1 MSIVIPDCPDLA
13 AVPSPLTLTLPGGVS
28 LASLVQ
34 SAQGI
39 PNQLDLVQSLM
50 AQASPALAPLKPV
63 FDIIDTVVAVFGCL
77 KAIPAAFGPPPDP
90 SKLVQAIEDLA
101 KKVDN
106 LLHLVPQLSIPLL
119 AKDLIDA
126 ILALLEGM
134 RDALDGLAEEL
145 KSLEGAASRAAELND
160 PGLAGI
166 VACAQAGITA
176 QAASLGASMASL
188 GSLIGLANILL
199 GMVGLPQIPDLSH
212 LGSLPL
218 DQVVKPLDALVK
230 ELRAVRQAIPI

>member
-1 MSIVIPDCPDLA
+1 MSVVIPDCPDVA

-28 LASLVQ
+28 LQSLVQ

-63 FDIIDTVVAVFGCL
+63 FDIIDTVVAVFACL
-77 KAIPAAFGPPPDP
+77 KAIPDAFGPPPDP
-90 SKLVQAIEDLA
+90 SKLIQALEDLA

-106 LLHLVPQLSIPLL
+106 LLRLVPQLSVPFL
-119 AKDLIDA
+119 AADLVDA

-134 RDALDGLAEEL
+134 RDALDGLAEEM
-145 KSLEGAASRAAELND
+145 KSVEGAASRAAQLND
-160 PGLAGI
+160 AKLTDI
-166 VACAQAGITA
+166 VSCARDGVTA

-218 DQVVKPLDALVK
+218 DQMVEPLDDVVK